1 MIDWLLAT
9 LQRLLPQHAIS
20 RLVGR
25 VAASEWPP
33 LKNLL
38 IRAVVRLYRVQLHE
52 ARHQHPSDYPSFSAF
67 FTRELAPD
75 ARTVDGHPA
84 SIVSPVDGTVS
95 QCGRVSAGRIVQA
108 KGHRFSVPDLLGRPD
123 HGFDDGHFVTIYLSP
138 RDYHRVHVPVAARLQ
153 RVTYIPGRLFS
164 VGDATTRVVDGIY
177 ARNERVVFDLTSE
190 QTGPLALVMVGAL
203 NVGSIATV
211 NEGVVAP
218 GPAPRHWLY
227 EPGIPFEKGA
237 ELARFN
243 LGSTVILLFPPG
255 GIGLR
260 ASLSNNDTVRLGE
273 MIATHNESR

>member
-1 MIDWLLAT
+1 MIDRLLAT

-20 RLVGR
+20 RAVGR

-38 IRAVVRLYRVQLHE
+38 IRVVTRLYRVQLHE
-52 ARHQHPSDYPSFSAF
+52 ARHAHPTDYPSFNAF

-75 ARTVDGHPA
+75 ARPVDPRPA
-84 SIVSPVDGTVS
+84 AIVSPADGTVS
-95 QCGRVSAGRIVQA
+95 QCGPVAAGRVLQA
-108 KGHRFSVPDLLGRPD
+108 KGHTFSVDDLLGRPER
-123 HGFDDGHFVTIYLSP
+123 GFDGGCFVTIYLSP
-138 RDYHRVHVPVAARLQ
+138 RDYHRVHVPVAASLR

-164 VGDATTRVVDGIY
+164 VGDATTRVVDGVY
-177 ARNERVVFDLTSE
+177 ARNERVVFDLSGE
-190 QTGPLALVMVGAL
+190 RTGPLALVMVGAL

-218 GPAPRHWLY
+218 GPAPRQWPY
-227 EPGIPFEKGA
+227 EPAIRFQKGD

-255 GIGLR
+255 AIRLR
-260 ASLSNNDTVRLGE
+260 AGLSASDSVRLGE
-273 MIATHNESR
+273 TIASYNEST